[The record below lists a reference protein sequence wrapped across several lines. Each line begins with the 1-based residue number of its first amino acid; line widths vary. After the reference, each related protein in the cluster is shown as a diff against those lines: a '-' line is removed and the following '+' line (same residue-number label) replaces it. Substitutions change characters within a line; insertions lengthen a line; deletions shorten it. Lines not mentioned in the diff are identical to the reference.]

1 VINRGHVLVINC
13 GSSSIK
19 FSVIDHETSSHLIR
33 GSVERIGHENSCL
46 KCTAANGMGSQ
57 LLGAVDHD
65 GALRSIIAILN
76 ERTRLQGKLLAVGH
90 RVVHG
95 GEIFSASRQIDD
107 EVLSAIESCN
117 HLAPLHNPA
126 NVLGIRTAQRL
137 FPGLPQVAVF
147 DTAFHQTLPQRA

>member
-1 VINRGHVLVINC
+1 
-13 GSSSIK
+13 
-19 FSVIDHETSSHLIR
+19 
-33 GSVERIGHENSCL
+33 
-46 KCTAANGMGSQ
+46 
-57 LLGAVDHD
+57 
-65 GALRSIIAILN
+65 
-76 ERTRLQGKLLAVGH
+76 
-90 RVVHG
+90 VHG
-95 GEIFSASRQIDD
+95 GETFSASRQIDD

>member
-1 VINRGHVLVINC
+1 MIKSDNVLVINC

-19 FSVIDHETSSHLIR
+19 FSVVDHETSSHLIR
-33 GSVERIGHENSCL
+33 GSVERIGQENSCL

-76 ERTRLQGKLLAVGH
+76 ERTGLQGKLLAVVH

-95 GEIFSASRQIDD
+95 GERSRR
-107 EVLSAIESCN
+107 E
-117 HLAPLHNPA
+117 A
-126 NVLGIRTAQRL
+126 N
-137 FPGLPQVAVF
+137 
-147 DTAFHQTLPQRA
+147 